1 MSSARGFHIDM
12 EGGVAMPHP
21 ITVGTLTE
29 SGQKHQ
35 EFLLHKMNPPEVC
48 KGSAVKELTSTV
60 GLPNFTLL
68 KDWLCFITPDI
79 SLHLAKNSEVKKPT
93 YKVRYVIY

>member
-1 MSSARGFHIDM
+1 MKADRYGWQEPSVSSARGFHIDM

-29 SGQKHQ
+29 SWQKHQ

-60 GLPNFTLL
+60 GENKSFPTNS
-68 KDWLCFITPDI
+68 
-79 SLHLAKNSEVKKPT
+79 SL
-93 YKVRYVIY
+93 